1 MACVPKSV
9 GARDPGGE
17 MFRII
22 PKDEEFFSLFL
33 KASENICEGGRQLK
47 ELLDRFDN
55 VRERALMI
63 EEVEHRGDAITHDII
78 RKLNTTFITPIDRED
93 ILKLASALDDVIDLI
108 HGVATRMIV
117 YKISATTPHAKELG
131 FLIMKAAQELNKGI
145 EHLPLADGR
154 ERVYEHCVEVNS
166 IENEADRVSRDAIAD
181 LFENQI
187 DPVAIIKWK
196 EIYETLETA
205 TDRCED
211 AANVLESVALK
222 NA

>member
-1 MACVPKSV
+1 
-9 GARDPGGE
+9 

-22 PKDEEFFSLFL
+22 PREEEFFTLFS
-33 KASENICEGGRQLK
+33 KASENIHEGACLLK

-55 VRERALMI
+55 IQERALKI
-63 EEVEHRGDAITHDII
+63 EEVEHKGDAITHDII

-93 ILKLASALDDVIDLI
+93 IIKLASALDDVIDLI
-108 HGVATRMIV
+108 HGVAMRLVV
-117 YKISATTPHAKELG
+117 YKISASTSYAKELG
-131 FLIMKAAQELNKGI
+131 FLIKKAAHELQKGI
-145 EHLPLADGR
+145 EHLPLSDGR

-166 IENEADRVSRDAIAD
+166 IENEADRVSRDAIAN
-181 LFENQI
+181 LFDSQI